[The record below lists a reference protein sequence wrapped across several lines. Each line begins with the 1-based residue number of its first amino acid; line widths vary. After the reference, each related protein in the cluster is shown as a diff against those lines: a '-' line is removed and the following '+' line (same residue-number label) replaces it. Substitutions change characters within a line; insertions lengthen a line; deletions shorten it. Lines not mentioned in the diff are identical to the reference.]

1 VAVLLTVEPAAWIT
15 TPASSPFCCGWML
28 FKARIELA
36 APERLAPLNRHWNW
50 DLGQFRLTCSFRQSF
65 HLAAMEWITS
75 PEIWIS
81 LLTLTVLEIV
91 LGIDNIIFISIL
103 SGKLPAG
110 QQRKARQTGLALAL
124 ITRVLL
130 LCGLAWVVKLDR
142 PFFETTAFA
151 FKLAVSGKD
160 LILIVG
166 GLFLLA
172 KSTWE
177 IHEKLEGVDGGA
189 TKDMKASFSG
199 VIVQIMLLDI
209 VFSLDSVITAVGMV
223 QQIGVMIAAV
233 VIAMIVMLA
242 FVNQISDFVDRHPTI
257 KMLALSFLIL
267 IGCVLVAEGFHQHIS
282 KGYIYFAMAFSVMV
296 EMLNIRMRKKSEKV
310 ELHQPY
316 R

>member
-1 VAVLLTVEPAAWIT
+1 MFDWAT
-15 TPASSPFCCGWML
+15 
-28 FKARIELA
+28 
-36 APERLAPLNRHWNW
+36 
-50 DLGQFRLTCSFRQSF
+50 Q
-65 HLAAMEWITS
+65 

-103 SGKLPAG
+103 SGKLPPA
-110 QQRKARQTGLALAL
+110 QQPKARKLGLALAL

-130 LCGLAWVVKLDR
+130 LCALAWVVKLDK
-142 PFFETTAFA
+142 PFWEPTILSW
-151 FKLAVSGKD
+151 KLAVSGKD
-160 LILIVG
+160 IILIAG

-172 KSTWE
+172 KSTFE
-177 IHEKLEGVDGGA
+177 IHEKLEGVDGEK
-189 TKDMKASFSG
+189 TERMNVTFNG

-223 QQIGVMIAAV
+223 QQIGIMIGAV
-233 VIAMIVMLA
+233 VMAMIVMLI

-267 IGCVLVAEGFHQHIS
+267 IGCMLVAEGFGQHIP
-282 KGYIYFAMAFSVMV
+282 KGYIYFAMAFSVGV
-296 EMLNIRMRKKSEKV
+296 EMLNLRLRKKAQKV